1 MLSKVGALE
10 KNENKT
16 RKRRADYIGEAGG
29 GGGGG
34 LSIEGAGTNF
44 PHPMLG

>member
-10 KNENKT
+10 KNKNKM
-16 RKRRADYIGEAGG
+16 RKRRADHIGE